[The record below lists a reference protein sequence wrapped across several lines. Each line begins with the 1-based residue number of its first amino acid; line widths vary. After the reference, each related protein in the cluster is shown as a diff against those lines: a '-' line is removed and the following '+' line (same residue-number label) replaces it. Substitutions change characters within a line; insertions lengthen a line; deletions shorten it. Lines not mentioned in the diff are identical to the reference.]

1 MEKNFDFLKRMRVV
15 HQPNRRDWQQSITV
29 SLENLPEPGEI
40 LLDNSWKIVI
50 PTSAGQLI
58 RRAADDFQDY
68 LFTSMNVSVPVLAE
82 AHPLR
87 GEKILLL
94 TADASKS
101 PHPDHTAK
109 RGQSHH

>member
-15 HQPNRRDWQQSITV
+15 HQPNRRDWTAK
-29 SLENLPEPGEI
+29 PEPGEI

-94 TADASKS
+94 TADASGLDLPRK
-101 PHPDHTAK
+101 PEK
-109 RGQSHH
+109 